1 MNETFKLYDL
11 NNLKT
16 VGSDIVTPWID
27 GLLSE
32 NIEEFP
38 EAEKPTRVLVY
49 PVENLLTPATSV
61 VCAVS
66 KPGFS
71 IEPRQDTVRI
81 ISSISAVTTK
91 IDGEKEIGYFTF
103 ASGDSLYALPALSI
117 NEIIKYKKP
126 VSIFSK
132 KQGHLGVILYRNRMV
147 PIYDFSMIVSMHIN
161 DRVALSYT
169 IICIY
174 KNKFFGLSV
183 DRIKDIMKIKNKHLI
198 SSSTFKFK
206 TSNSMLLD
214 VFQDEEKKI
223 YSIIDLESVFNHLT
237 S

>member
-11 NNLKT
+11 NDLKA

-32 NIEEFP
+32 KIEESP
-38 EAEKPTRVLVY
+38 EAEKLTRALVY
-49 PVENLLTPATSV
+49 PVENLLTPEASV
-61 VCAVS
+61 HAVS
-66 KPGFS
+66 KPDLS
-71 IEPRQDTVRI
+71 LEPRQDIVRI
-81 ISSISAVTTK
+81 ISSVSAVTTK

-103 ASGDSLYALPALSI
+103 VSGDSLYALPALSI

-132 KQGHLGVILYRNRMV
+132 KQGHLGVISYRNRMV
-147 PIYDFSMIVSMHIN
+147 PIYDFSMIVSMHIS
-161 DRVALSYT
+161 VKATLSYT

-183 DRIKDIMKIKNKHLI
+183 DRINNIMKIKNKHLI

-206 TSNSMLLD
+206 KSNSILLD
-214 VFQDEEKKI
+214 VFRDEEKKI
-223 YSIIDLESVFNHLT
+223 YSIIDIESVFNYLT